1 MTWEEVEKLSA
12 TNVVVHAWMTLYRA
26 GQITREQMLCGTIT
40 ALAEYAAAIFSAY
53 LVKAKESMPFNIVFE
68 GVKVEAANKQENKPC

>member
-12 TNVVVHAWMTLYRA
+12 TNVVVHAWMTLYQA
-26 GQITREQMLCGTIT
+26 GRITREQMLCGTIT
-40 ALAEYAAAIFSAY
+40 ALAEYAEKISAA

-68 GVKVEAANKQENKPC
+68 GVKVEAANKQEDKPC